1 MKHYRHRYQSYSR
14 FYWVVIVIL
23 SILVIWST
31 TSFEQQR
38 RDTETL
44 HEVSAQIQQQLD
56 QANKLIE
63 DQKAQLIER
72 QNQITQLENI
82 ARTYE
87 HEVYELL
94 ERLSVYDNDL
104 VVTVTA
110 PRYLDV
116 PLNEDLQDYIYTLC
130 CAYNTDEMYELVYA
144 VIKRESQ
151 FDAAAISPTND
162 YGLMQINI
170 GNHSWLSSELGIVDF
185 LDPYENV
192 HAGVY
197 MLSSLIHKY
206 DYNLPDALMAYNMGE
221 KNARKLW
228 GRGVHTT
235 PYTEQILDYYA
246 QFIGNI

>member
-1 MKHYRHRYQSYSR
+1 MKHTTRYYQAYSY
-14 FYWVVIVIL
+14 FYWVIIVIL
-23 SILVIWST
+23 ASLVIWST
-31 TSFEQQR
+31 TTLVQQR
-38 RDTETL
+38 RDAEAL
-44 HEVSAQIQQQLD
+44 EASYKQQLD
-56 QANKLIE
+56 EANKLIE
-63 DQKAQLIER
+63 GQAVQLAEQR
-72 QNQITQLENI
+72 NQITQLENI
-82 ARTYE
+82 ARAYE
-87 HEVYELL
+87 REVDELL

-110 PRYLDV
+110 PQYLDV
-116 PLNEDLQDYIYTLC
+116 PLDEELQDYIYTLC
-130 CAYNTDEMYELVYA
+130 CAYGTDEMYELMYA

-170 GNHSWLSSELGIVDF
+170 GNHNWLSSELGIVDF

-206 DYNLPDALMAYNMGE
+206 DYNLNDALMAYNMGE

-235 PYTEQILDYYA
+235 PYAEQILDYYS